1 MLTKSLFKE
10 VVSLPSVSDAGEG
23 TREIFALIRSVCS
36 AFVGDAVLVTTTI
49 KDVELETNRD
59 YHSWFSIKDGSV
71 SSLSP
76 FPTQIADLACYV
88 VRSVS

>member
-10 VVSLPSVSDAGEG
+10 VVSLPSISDAGEG
-23 TREIFALIRSVCS
+23 TREICVLIRLCS
-36 AFVGDAVLVTTTI
+36 AFVGDAILVTSTI

-88 VRSVS
+88 VC